1 MLLKQIIL
9 LIVDELEPLFSDHL
23 ESLLQT
29 EDQTSVDSKKF
40 FEDYL
45 KKQSIPYNSEAAF
58 SQLSKLNTIFY
69 ILYELKRNKIDA
81 NIIFLQSQDNKKN
94 MKKLVEF
101 MSKLKQKDLEELIK
115 LNNRFIGNFMKN

>member
-1 MLLKQIIL
+1 M
-9 LIVDELEPLFSDHL
+9 VNELEPLFSDHL

-94 MKKLVEF
+94 TKKLVEF
-101 MSKLKQKDLEELIK
+101 MSKLKQEDLEELIK
-115 LNNRFIGNFMKN
+115 LNNQFIGNFKKN

>member
-9 LIVDELEPLFSDHL
+9 LIVDELEPLFSVHL
-23 ESLLQT
+23 ISLLQT
-29 EDQTSVDSKKF
+29 GNQKSVNSKKF

-94 MKKLVEF
+94 TKKLVEL
-101 MSKLKQKDLEELIK
+101 MSKLKQEDLEELIK
-115 LNNRFIGNFMKN
+115 LNNQFIGNFKKN